1 MRLRLAVVDES
12 VSPLVESHESLTR
25 QALLPDAVAKKL
37 ELLTGGWDFVGEQDG
52 MRLFVAQQV
61 PLELRIGQLLLRP
74 PSLEDAQLRAL
85 LTTGLTA
92 SQSLHQISDERGRSL
107 AGWPLRLLQGRVVN
121 HGAWSGG
128 DSEHRLVASYRFF
141 EHSGEALLKVGNDSL
156 LERCRDD
163 LLALLRSG
171 WPQFS
176 PPVGVATIAELWQ

>member
-1 MRLRLAVVDES
+1 
-12 VSPLVESHESLTR
+12 
-25 QALLPDAVAKKL
+25 
-37 ELLTGGWDFVGEQDG
+37 

-85 LTTGLTA
+85 LATGLTA
-92 SQSLHQISDERGRSL
+92 SQSLHQISDERVAAWR
-107 AGWPLRLLQGRVVN
+107 AGHRGFFRGGWSITGLGAAAIAN
-121 HGAWSGG
+121 IAWS
-128 DSEHRLVASYRFF
+128 RVIVF
-141 EHSGEALLKVGNDSL
+141 EHSGEALLKVGNDS

-176 PPVGVATIAELWQ
+176 PPVGGRDDCGTVAVVRCDGPWLSRAASFLFRRLGSFSMIRKCFLKTFLLALIPSSGSWLLAAPTP